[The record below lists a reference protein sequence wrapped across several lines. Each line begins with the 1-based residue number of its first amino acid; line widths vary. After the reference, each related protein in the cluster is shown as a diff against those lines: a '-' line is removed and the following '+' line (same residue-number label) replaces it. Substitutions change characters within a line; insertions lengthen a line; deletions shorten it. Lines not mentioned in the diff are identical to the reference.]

1 MHFDCDT
8 KGLAFSPIYPH
19 FHCSILVHGLIEE
32 GKVEGRLLIKL
43 HVDAMSMQHAL
54 RGGCCKLPVL

>member
-1 MHFDCDT
+1 MYR
-8 KGLAFSPIYPH
+8 I
-19 FHCSILVHGLIEE
+19 IEE